1 MKLQISPYNTRQE
14 EYREDPW
21 KMLMVCFMLN
31 QTSHK
36 QVDKVR
42 HEFFDKYS
50 DAQSL
55 LNAKDEDIVSIIKPL
70 GFYNRRAKTWKK
82 FCQEWINA
90 TETHGTNVPLEV
102 LENMSG
108 VGKYALDSWVVFQL
122 CDYSIE
128 VDDHVL
134 NWYVDW
140 AREEVERIKREGKEA
155 TPYVVYYLHY
165 KDNRDMDPNW
175 MQCQDYAA
183 CVMAR
188 TEKEARDKVEE
199 IAMRQDGAVKIK
211 VVGICKGEPDWV
223 NEESPIFT
231 DEKEYRKRAT
241 QVFNDITLNKTTSI

>member
-42 HEFFDKYS
+42 HEFFDKYP

-82 FCQEWINA
+82 FCQESINA

-102 LENMSG
+102 LERLAEKLT
-108 VGKYALDSWVVFQL
+108 VGPRDFG
-122 CDYSIE
+122 
-128 VDDHVL
+128 
-134 NWYVDW
+134 
-140 AREEVERIKREGKEA
+140 ARE
-155 TPYVVYYLHY
+155 
-165 KDNRDMDPNW
+165 
-175 MQCQDYAA
+175 
-183 CVMAR
+183 
-188 TEKEARDKVEE
+188 
-199 IAMRQDGAVKIK
+199 
-211 VVGICKGEPDWV
+211 
-223 NEESPIFT
+223 
-231 DEKEYRKRAT
+231 
-241 QVFNDITLNKTTSI
+241 